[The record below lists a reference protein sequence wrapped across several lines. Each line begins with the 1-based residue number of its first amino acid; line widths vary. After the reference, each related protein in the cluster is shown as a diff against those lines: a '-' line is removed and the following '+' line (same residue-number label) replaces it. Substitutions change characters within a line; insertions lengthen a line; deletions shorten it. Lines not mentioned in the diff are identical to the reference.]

1 MCLKPRSPL
10 PHLIIVIFNL
20 LDVRCSLKPRR
31 SWNHEG
37 PEEESFCSVA
47 SSFCQYFYS
56 FLVPL
61 IHFLD
66 TVLLWH
72 IKPFIECKELWVSA
86 SLLRELLPHR
96 WDVFQFLTFEWVV
109 TESGTTVFK
118 RLNPR
123 DNRKINA
130 SFILKMGS
138 CLCECDGRIDGV
150 ALSPGIIYFKR
161 CEARLSLQWLII
173 WLANDFKHYRSA
185 KFYCSGPENQQKTA
199 VFIFKSHFLRCEKEG
214 TNYFCFCG
222 THQLDFHLIVKAK
235 YFTSQIT
242 VFYLNWKKNVKLKRP
257 CF

>member
-1 MCLKPRSPL
+1 MCLKPRSPF
-10 PHLIIVIFNL
+10 PHLIIIVVVFNL
-20 LDVRCSLKPRR
+20 LDVRCSLKPSR

-118 RLNPR
+118 RLNPT
-123 DNRKINA
+123 DNLKINA
-130 SFILKMGS
+130 SFYFENGLMPLWVRRENRRGCTQSWNNLFQKMWS
-138 CLCECDGRIDGV
+138 SSQFTVIDHLAG
-150 ALSPGIIYFKR
+150 
-161 CEARLSLQWLII
+161 QW
-173 WLANDFKHYRSA
+173 F
-185 KFYCSGPENQQKTA
+185 
-199 VFIFKSHFLRCEKEG
+199 
-214 TNYFCFCG
+214 
-222 THQLDFHLIVKAK
+222 
-235 YFTSQIT
+235 
-242 VFYLNWKKNVKLKRP
+242 
-257 CF
+257 